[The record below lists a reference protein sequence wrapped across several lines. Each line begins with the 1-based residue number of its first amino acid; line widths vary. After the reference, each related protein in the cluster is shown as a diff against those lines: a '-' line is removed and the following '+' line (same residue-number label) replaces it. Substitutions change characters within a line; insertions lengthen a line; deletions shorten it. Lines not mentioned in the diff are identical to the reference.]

1 MPDPF
6 GYALGGTKGIASATR
21 TKGAVSTSGTKS
33 QKKQLTVIAKYM
45 PRRAPEPEL
54 DIDDNLYKNILV
66 QHDPNGQTI
75 LSALNIVKKYIIREK
90 LIIVGGMAID
100 FALRLRGSNLYS
112 NDEVPDY
119 DFNSPQHWHDAYEIA
134 QWLNRVN
141 VKEVSVINALHP
153 TTMRVRIAGTSVAD
167 STYMPRKIF
176 DCIPRLNYHGFDLVH
191 PFYQY
196 IDQHRALSYGYE
208 NIDMDRPVLRN
219 RWAKDMKRYE
229 LLWEK
234 YPLKWDGDGAH
245 RRDIELK
252 GDQTLPLSVVAQQ
265 CLTGFAA
272 LQYWVGW
279 AEQKGFKA
287 DISLGKCTIDGSGV
301 GASVPVGAR
310 LSVYCNDI
318 KRTYAAVKKTN
329 PAGGETFYERY
340 LDKLPRR
347 VVIGNLELIDNQNH
361 WLAAYKV
368 KINSAEVYIANLQ
381 PIMLYM
387 LLNYLIL
394 DKITRGGKRDNQHKT
409 RDNQHKTRDDT
420 RYIYYAGYMQCRDLL
435 KFGAEHGLSELLPT
449 SEYYGDQFYTES
461 YTLMKNK
468 FMKNNGASN
477 ITIPE
482 QPHHVY
488 DRDLKFRTVPRAYYE
503 FDPAKSE
510 LFLMDGEECKKF
522 I

>member
-1 MPDPF
+1 MSKTS
-6 GYALGGTKGIASATR
+6 TKL
-21 TKGAVSTSGTKS
+21 
-33 QKKQLTVIAKYM
+33 KKQSVIAAQYM
-45 PRRAPEPEL
+45 PKKVPEPDLE
-54 DIDDNLYKNILV
+54 IDDNLYKNILV

-119 DFNSPQHWHDAYEIA
+119 DFNTPRHWHDAYEIA

-141 VKEVSVINALHP
+141 IEDVSVINALHP
-153 TTMRVRIAGTSVAD
+153 TTMRVRISGTSVAD
-167 STYMPRKIF
+167 STYIPRKIF
-176 DCIPRLNYHGFDLVH
+176 ENIPRLNYHGFDLVH

-219 RWAKDMKRYE
+219 RWTKDMKRYE

-234 YPLKWDGDGAH
+234 YPLKWDGAGH
-245 RRDIELK
+245 PTQDIKLAENEY
-252 GDQTLPLSVVAQQ
+252 TLPLNVVSQQ

-272 LQYWVGW
+272 LQYWTDW
-279 AEQKGFKA
+279 AGQNGFK
-287 DISLGKCTIDGSGV
+287 SNTNLGKCNIGTSSI
-301 GASVPVGAR
+301 SVYIPVGAT
-310 LSVYCNDI
+310 LSLYCNDI
-318 KRTYAAVKKTN
+318 KRVYAAIKKIN
-329 PAGGETFYERY
+329 PSDKEVFYERY

-347 VVIGNLELIDNQNH
+347 IIIGGIELIDNQNH
-361 WLAAYKV
+361 WLAAH
-368 KINSAEVYIANLQ
+368 KIRMGSAEIYVANLQ

-394 DKITRGGKRDNQHKT
+394 GKIAQGGHIRDRRQNKSHERSHNGNMHSNANADSKRH
-409 RDNQHKTRDDT
+409 
-420 RYIYYAGYMQCRDLL
+420 IYYAAYMQCRNLL
-435 KFGAEHGLSELLPT
+435 KFGAEHNIVELLPT
-449 SEYYGDQFYTES
+449 SEYYGEQFYTES

-468 FMKNNGASN
+468 FMLNNGAN
-477 ITIPE
+477 GIVIPA
-482 QPHHVY
+482 QPRHVY
-488 DRDLKFRTVPRAYYE
+488 DRDLKFRTVPPEYYK
-503 FDPAKSE
+503 FDPATSE
-510 LFLMDGEECKKF
+510 LFQMDGEECKKF